1 MKTIFSL
8 LLGLVFL
15 ATTKAQTQPVKT
27 GYAPVNGL
35 KLYYEIYGSGQPLIL
50 LHGGLG
56 TGAMFAPIMQAL
68 SAGRQVITVDL
79 QAHGHTADIDRPLSL
94 EAMGD
99 DIAAL
104 LKFLN
109 IPKADLMGYSMGGG
123 TALQTAI
130 RHPEVV
136 RKLVLVS
143 FPYKRSGWYAEAMA
157 QAGSMGP
164 ASAEAMKKTPLYQSY
179 VSVAPKPDDWVT
191 LHTKMGALLL
201 KDYDY
206 SADVKQLKMPV
217 MLVIGDADII
227 HPASEVEFF
236 ALLGG
241 GQRDGGWDGSGLSK
255 SQLAILPGLTHYV
268 IFASQALPNVVIP
281 FLDKP

>member
-1 MKTIFSL
+1 MKTFFSL
-8 LLGLVFL
+8 IFCLVL
-15 ATTKAQTQPVKT
+15 TTYTRAQSQPVKT

-56 TGAMFAPIMQAL
+56 VGSMFAPIMQAL
-68 SAGRQVITVDL
+68 GAGREVITVDL

-94 EAMGD
+94 ESMAD

-123 TALQTAI
+123 VALLTAI

-143 FPYKRSGWYAEAMA
+143 FPYKRSGWYSEAMS
-157 QAGSMGP
+157 QASNMGP
-164 ASAEAMKKTPLYQSY
+164 ASAEAMKNTPLYQSY
-179 VSVAPKPDDWVT
+179 LSVAPKPDDWVT
-191 LHTKMGALLL
+191 LHKKLGALLL
-201 KDYDY
+201 TEYDY
-206 SADVKQLKMPV
+206 TTEVKQIKIPV
-217 MLVIGDADII
+217 MLVIGDADAI
-227 HPASEVEFF
+227 HPSSEVEFF

-241 GQRDGGWDGSGLSK
+241 GLRDGSWDGSGLSK

-268 IFASQALPNVVIP
+268 IFASPALANVVVP

>member
-1 MKTIFSL
+1 MKTFFSFL
-8 LLGLVFL
+8 LCMLLVAF
-15 ATTKAQTQPVKT
+15 TKAQMQPVKT

-56 TGAMFAPIMQAL
+56 LGAMFGPIMQAL
-68 SAGRQVITVDL
+68 STGREVITVDL
-79 QAHGHTADIDRPLSL
+79 QAHGHTADINRPLTL

-123 TALQTAI
+123 VALQTAI
-130 RHPEVV
+130 RHQEVV

-143 FPYKRSGWYAEAMA
+143 FPYKRSGWYTEAMA
-157 QAGSMGP
+157 QAGNMGP
-164 ASAEAMKKTPLYQSY
+164 VSAEAMKKTPLYQSY
-179 VSVAPKPDDWVT
+179 ISVAPKPDDWVT

-268 IFASQALPNVVIP
+268 IFASPALANAVIP